1 MRGSLWLDLI
11 RRTRERLSEPLL
23 WFPFP
28 ALIAFGLVIVLR
40 GQLLSG
46 FNHRLGTQADVVHLM
61 ATPLDNTG
69 IWISVYQ
76 DKDQLVV
83 VTDDH
88 SRFSWPLGTRDMKD
102 LKPFIAYL
110 NKRTEATAFKTTLAL
125 ETEKNRTR
133 AVLAVDQ
140 KLKYI
145 HIRPILFA
153 LVEAKISNYG
163 FETRMVR

>member
-1 MRGSLWLDLI
+1 MNRVWLGQVQ
-11 RRTRERLSEPLL
+11 RTRERLTEPLL

-28 ALIAFGLVIVLR
+28 ALIAFGLIIVLR
-40 GQLLSG
+40 GQLLNG
-46 FNHRLGTQADVVHLM
+46 FNYRLGTRADVVHLQ
-61 ATPLDNTG
+61 AETLGSPG
-69 IWISVYQ
+69 IWLSIYQ
-76 DKDQLVV
+76 EADQLVL

-88 SRFSWPLGTRDMKD
+88 NRFEWPLGTKDMKA
-102 LKPFIAYL
+102 LRPFIEYL
-110 NKRTEATAFKTTLAL
+110 NHRTAEAAFKMSLAL
-125 ETEKNRTR
+125 EVDKNRTR

-163 FETRMVR
+163 FETRVVK

>member
-1 MRGSLWLDLI
+1 MRNQVWVTILQ
-11 RRTRERLSEPLL
+11 RTRERLTEPLL

-40 GQLLSG
+40 GQLLTG
-46 FNHRLGTQADVVHLM
+46 FNYRLGTRADVVHYNAETLS
-61 ATPLDNTG
+61 APG
-69 IWISVYQ
+69 IWISIYQ
-76 DKDQLVV
+76 DHDNLVL

-88 SRFSWPLGTRDMKD
+88 NRFEWPLGAKDMKA
-102 LKPFIAYL
+102 LKPFINYL
-110 NKRTEATAFKTTLAL
+110 RKRTEEAAFKMSLAL
-125 ETEKNRTR
+125 EVEKNRTR

-153 LVEAKISNYG
+153 LAEAKISNYG
-163 FETRMVR
+163 FETRVVN